1 MVVSTTKKL
10 KLENSHVKAK
20 GRRGSF
26 ESIKTKDIG
35 RCVLLKGAKIIEAL
49 KSQQTTFVLA
59 DHSTCHGVESIEQH
73 A

>member
-1 MVVSTTKKL
+1 MVVNTTKRL

-35 RCVLLKGAKIIEAL
+35 RCVLLKEAKII
-49 KSQQTTFVLA
+49 
-59 DHSTCHGVESIEQH
+59 
-73 A
+73 